1 MSNVGY
7 ATLQVIPSVRG
18 ISDEL
23 RRQLIGPA
31 GDAGDAAG
39 DAAGGGF
46 RDAFT
51 GVLGALG
58 VAAIASKIG
67 EQFTEAWNQAL
78 EQSSIT
84 GTLKGQLGATQK
96 DAARYGKVAGQ
107 LFASGIT
114 DDLESAAESVRATL
128 QGGLVPP
135 DATKKQLREIA
146 TEMSDVATTFGSD
159 MSLQSQAV
167 AAQLKNGL
175 APNAK
180 AALDVITVGFQ
191 KLGPNAEDLLETFQE
206 YPVQLKKLGLDSK
219 TALGLFSQGIQGGA
233 RDTDI
238 IADSLKEFSIR
249 SIDMSASSRAAYKS
263 LGLDAQTMEQQ
274 IAKGGSSATAGLQT
288 VLDKLRGIHDPVKR
302 EAAAVGLF
310 GTQAEELGT
319 SLFKLDPSKATS
331 AMGDVGGAAAQ
342 LGKDLRSGP
351 SYEIK
356 VFTRGLQQAF
366 VTVLGGQ
373 VLPVAARVGSVL
385 NRTVL
390 PPLVTIATVVGGAVI
405 GALKALWTTG
415 TEVVNWLQEMGTWL
429 IPIGI
434 AVAGFTAAIL
444 AQQIVVA
451 ATTLVF
457 SIYRGAIL
465 AWTAVQRGATIAQLA
480 FNAVMNAN
488 VIVLVITAIVA
499 LGAALVVAY
508 QRSETFR
515 AIVQGAW
522 AGIQTAAL
530 FVWNQVLK
538 PTFASL
544 MTGLSAIGTAFSWLW
559 SAVIQPVFGFISTA
573 ARIWLTIMTIVVFGP
588 IYLAVKALGAIFS
601 WLWTNAIS
609 PAIGWIV
616 AGAKLLW
623 SSVQAQFN
631 LFMAGIRLL
640 GSVGL
645 WLWRNVFSPVVGW
658 IVAGAKLLWSS
669 VRAQFNLFMAGI
681 RALGSV
687 ATWLYR
693 NAIAPAFRGIA
704 TVAAWLYEKGIK
716 PPIDQG
722 RAAAAALG
730 KAFTAAK
737 DTIGE
742 QFGKIANLAK
752 KPIAFVINTVYN
764 GGIVPVW
771 NKVASAFGAPTLSK
785 MPKFAV
791 GGPVF
796 GAGTETSDS
805 VPAWLSRNE
814 HVWTARE
821 VRGAGGHGAVMALRK
836 WAAAGGSDR
845 APGFASGGGLFGW
858 VGKAASK
865 GVDLAKE
872 GVSWL
877 KDGMKASALAG
888 LNSIVKP
895 LLNKISGSA
904 SLYRDMITGI
914 PRKMLSAIIGFS
926 GTADTKLE
934 AAGIGGKGFA
944 AGLAWARTQNGKSY
958 QWGGNGNPSWDC
970 LTLSSM
976 ITTPQGHTELRDLHP
991 GMQVLAYQGG
1001 KLVASRVLAKWSTGE
1016 QELFKVRTRNR
1027 SLRATGGHRVLV
1039 AAPMK
1044 RPMAD
1049 TDVRVSMARWGT
1061 EWKHVRDLTP
1071 SDYLV
1076 TYTGSPKE
1084 GGEEVPEDLAWLM
1097 GLWLADGSV
1106 HTSGGIRI
1114 CVYNELA
1121 DKAMAVLRE
1130 HAPDRNVSHHPRH
1143 GVMVSDIQRAR
1154 WMIRNGFTG
1163 KSHER
1168 TIPPVVM
1175 EWSEG
1180 AQTAFL
1186 KGYADGDGS
1195 YKNRGTFESAELIQY
1210 KATSRELIEG
1220 IREMHIRRGDRVSV
1234 THTQARTKDVF
1245 IGGKKIKNARPI
1257 YSVDVAPGKGTT
1269 QTTGAGHRPGLLRLV
1284 QQLKT
1289 ENMSVQKVLSVEPD
1303 GVEETWD
1310 IEVEDSHSFVSDGL
1324 ISHNCSGLVSA
1335 IESVIRG
1342 QKPHRRWATGA
1353 FSGATAPPGWVLGA
1367 ASPYKIGITNKGVG
1381 HTAGTINGVN
1391 VESRGGDGVVIGSG
1405 ARGYR
1410 NSLFTHWYGFKG
1422 YAGGTRGAAPG
1433 WAWVGELGPEL
1444 VNFGGGEQVLN
1455 HRDSLNVAGSMGAMP
1470 GYAKGTKGT
1479 AARKDLPGDLSSV
1492 SKALTASAADIKK
1505 AFDELTKDLRTA
1517 GGSAKRLTSSTT
1529 AASAKLQAL
1538 AKRRDVVDARIAAAK
1553 ETAADQKKTAA
1564 DFLGLGNLAE
1574 STSVK
1579 QIIAGLQGR
1588 QKTVRTSESAIAGL
1602 SKRGL
1607 NQSLIGQ
1614 LVALGP
1620 DSGLAGVVAKAS
1632 KGQIAQL
1639 NQLAASG
1646 AKLSTS
1652 YGNTM
1657 ADAMFDAGKNSA
1669 RGFLTGLQSQQK
1681 ELQAA
1686 MNKLGDGLVATIKRK
1701 LKIKSPSRVTTGV
1714 GEMAGAGVR
1723 VGLDN
1728 TTSAIAAAAARVAD
1742 AAVPSARS
1750 VQPGLGTAVSGEQ
1763 PIVVELHTRDEA
1775 LADFV
1780 DVRVRQGNRVLTG
1793 VVSAGRR

>member
-1 MSNVGY
+1 LSNVGY

-51 GVLGALG
+51 GALGAIG
-58 VAAIASKIG
+58 VAELASKIG

-107 LFASGIT
+107 LFAGGIT

-249 SIDMSASSRAAYKS
+249 SIDMSATSRAAYKS

-274 IAKGGSSATAGLQT
+274 IAKGGSSATTGLQT
-288 VLDKLRGIHDPVKR
+288 VLDKLRSIHDPVKR

-356 VFTRGLQQAF
+356 VFSRGLQQAF
-366 VTVLGGQ
+366 VNILGGQ
-373 VLPVAARVGSVL
+373 VLPVAARVGGVL

-390 PPLVTIATVVGGAVI
+390 PPLVTVGTVIGGVVI
-405 GALKALWTTG
+405 GALKALWTSG
-415 TEVVNWLQEMGTWL
+415 TAVVNWLQDMGTWL

-488 VIVLVITAIVA
+488 PVILVITAIVA
-499 LGAALVVAY
+499 LGAALVIAY
-508 QRSETFR
+508 QKSETFR

-609 PAIGWIV
+609 PAIDWII

-631 LFMAGIRLL
+631 LFMAGVRLL
-640 GSVGL
+640 GSVGM

-658 IVAGAKLLWSS
+658 IIAGAKFMWSS
-669 VRAQFNLFMAGI
+669 VKVTYGLFMAGI
-681 RALGSV
+681 RTLGSV

-693 NAIAPAFRGIA
+693 NAIQPAFRGIA

-737 DTIGE
+737 NTIGE
-742 QFGKIANLAK
+742 QFGKIADLAK

-814 HVWTARE
+814 HVWTAKE
-821 VRGAGGHGAVMALRK
+821 VRGAGGHGAVMALRN
-836 WAAAGGSDR
+836 WAAAGGGASS
-845 APGFASGGGLFGW
+845 PGFASGGGLFGW

-895 LLNKISGSA
+895 LIAKISGSA

-914 PRKMLSAIIGFS
+914 PSKMLSAIVGYS
-926 GTADTKLE
+926 GSADKKLE

-944 AGLAWARTQNGKSY
+944 AGLAWARTQNGKPY
-958 QWGGNGNPSWDC
+958 QWGGNGNPSWD
-970 LTLSSM
+970 
-976 ITTPQGHTELRDLHP
+976 
-991 GMQVLAYQGG
+991 
-1001 KLVASRVLAKWSTGE
+1001 
-1016 QELFKVRTRNR
+1016 
-1027 SLRATGGHRVLV
+1027 
-1039 AAPMK
+1039 
-1044 RPMAD
+1044 
-1049 TDVRVSMARWGT
+1049 
-1061 EWKHVRDLTP
+1061 
-1071 SDYLV
+1071 
-1076 TYTGSPKE
+1076 
-1084 GGEEVPEDLAWLM
+1084 
-1097 GLWLADGSV
+1097 
-1106 HTSGGIRI
+1106 
-1114 CVYNELA
+1114 
-1121 DKAMAVLRE
+1121 
-1130 HAPDRNVSHHPRH
+1130 
-1143 GVMVSDIQRAR
+1143 
-1154 WMIRNGFTG
+1154 
-1163 KSHER
+1163 
-1168 TIPPVVM
+1168 
-1175 EWSEG
+1175 
-1180 AQTAFL
+1180 
-1186 KGYADGDGS
+1186 
-1195 YKNRGTFESAELIQY
+1195 
-1210 KATSRELIEG
+1210 
-1220 IREMHIRRGDRVSV
+1220 
-1234 THTQARTKDVF
+1234 
-1245 IGGKKIKNARPI
+1245 
-1257 YSVDVAPGKGTT
+1257 
-1269 QTTGAGHRPGLLRLV
+1269 
-1284 QQLKT
+1284 
-1289 ENMSVQKVLSVEPD
+1289 
-1303 GVEETWD
+1303 
-1310 IEVEDSHSFVSDGL
+1310 
-1324 ISHNCSGLVSA
+1324 CSGLVSA

-1367 ASPYKIGITNKGVG
+1367 ASPYKIGVTNKGVG

-1422 YAGGTRGAAPG
+1422 YASGTRGAAPG
-1433 WAWVGELGPEL
+1433 WAWVGERGPEL

-1470 GYAKGTKGT
+1470 GYAKGTKAT
-1479 AARKDLPGDLSSV
+1479 AARKDLPGDLSSA

-1538 AKRRDVVDARIAAAK
+1538 AKRRDAVGARITAAK

-1588 QKTVRTSESAIAGL
+1588 QKTVRTSESTIAGL

-1646 AKLSTS
+1646 AKLSAS

-1657 ADAMFDAGKNSA
+1657 ADAMFDAGTNSA

-1686 MNKLGDGLVATIKRK
+1686 MNKLGDGLVTTIKRR

-1714 GEMAGAGVR
+1714 GEMAGAGVG

-1742 AAVPSARS
+1742 AAVPSVRS
-1750 VQPGLGTAVSGEQ
+1750 VQPGPGRAASGEQ

-1793 VVSAGRR
+1793 VVSAGRRGR

>member
-51 GVLGALG
+51 GALGAIG
-58 VAAIASKIG
+58 VAEIATKIG
-67 EQFTEAWNQAL
+67 EKFTEAWDQAL

-84 GTLKGQLGATQK
+84 GTLKAQLGATQK

-114 DDLESAAESVRATL
+114 DDLESAAESVRATM

-146 TEMSDVATTFGSD
+146 TQMSDVATTFGTD

-249 SIDMSASSRAAYKS
+249 SIDMSATSRAAYKS

-319 SLFKLDPSKATS
+319 SLFKLDPSKATT

-356 VFTRGLQQAF
+356 VFSRGLQQAF
-366 VTVLGGQ
+366 VNILGGQ
-373 VLPVAARVGSVL
+373 VLPVAARVGGVL

-390 PPLVTIATVVGGAVI
+390 PPLTTIATVVGGAVI
-405 GALKALWTTG
+405 GALKALWTSG
-415 TEVVNWLQEMGTWL
+415 TAVVNWLQDMGTWL

-451 ATTLVF
+451 ATTAVF

-508 QRSETFR
+508 QKSETFR

-530 FVWNQVLK
+530 FVWNNVLK

-544 MTGLSAIGTAFSWLW
+544 VTALSAIGTAFSWLW
-559 SAVIQPVFGFISTA
+559 SAVIQPVFSFISTA
-573 ARIWLTIMTIVVFGP
+573 ARIWLTVMTIVVFGP

-609 PAIGWIV
+609 PAIDWIV
-616 AGAKLLW
+616 AGAKWLW
-623 SSVQAQFN
+623 SGVQAQFA
-631 LFMAGIRLL
+631 LFMAGVRLL
-640 GSVGL
+640 GSIGM

-658 IVAGAKLLWSS
+658 IVAGAKFMWSS
-669 VRAQFNLFMAGI
+669 VKVTYGLFMAGI
-681 RALGSV
+681 RLLGSV

-693 NAIAPAFRGIA
+693 NAIQPAFRGIA
-704 TVAAWLYEKGIK
+704 TAAAWLYAKGIK
-716 PPIDQG
+716 PAIDQG
-722 RAAAAALG
+722 RSAAAALG
-730 KAFTAAK
+730 RAFTAAK

-771 NKVASAFGAPTLSK
+771 NKVAGAFGAPTLSK

-814 HVWTARE
+814 HVWTAKE
-821 VRGAGGHGAVMALRK
+821 VRGAGGHGAVMALRN
-836 WAAAGGSDR
+836 WAAAGGGSSS
-845 APGFASGGGLFGW
+845 PGFASGGGLFGW

-895 LLNKISGSA
+895 LIAKISGSA

-914 PRKMLSAIIGFS
+914 PRKMLSAIIGYS
-926 GTADTKLE
+926 GTADKKLE

-944 AGLAWARTQNGKSY
+944 AGLAWARTQAGKPY
-958 QWGGNGNPSWDC
+958 QWGGNGNPSWD
-970 LTLSSM
+970 
-976 ITTPQGHTELRDLHP
+976 
-991 GMQVLAYQGG
+991 
-1001 KLVASRVLAKWSTGE
+1001 
-1016 QELFKVRTRNR
+1016 
-1027 SLRATGGHRVLV
+1027 
-1039 AAPMK
+1039 
-1044 RPMAD
+1044 
-1049 TDVRVSMARWGT
+1049 
-1061 EWKHVRDLTP
+1061 
-1071 SDYLV
+1071 
-1076 TYTGSPKE
+1076 
-1084 GGEEVPEDLAWLM
+1084 
-1097 GLWLADGSV
+1097 
-1106 HTSGGIRI
+1106 
-1114 CVYNELA
+1114 
-1121 DKAMAVLRE
+1121 
-1130 HAPDRNVSHHPRH
+1130 
-1143 GVMVSDIQRAR
+1143 
-1154 WMIRNGFTG
+1154 
-1163 KSHER
+1163 
-1168 TIPPVVM
+1168 
-1175 EWSEG
+1175 
-1180 AQTAFL
+1180 
-1186 KGYADGDGS
+1186 
-1195 YKNRGTFESAELIQY
+1195 
-1210 KATSRELIEG
+1210 
-1220 IREMHIRRGDRVSV
+1220 
-1234 THTQARTKDVF
+1234 
-1245 IGGKKIKNARPI
+1245 
-1257 YSVDVAPGKGTT
+1257 
-1269 QTTGAGHRPGLLRLV
+1269 
-1284 QQLKT
+1284 
-1289 ENMSVQKVLSVEPD
+1289 
-1303 GVEETWD
+1303 
-1310 IEVEDSHSFVSDGL
+1310 
-1324 ISHNCSGLVSA
+1324 CSGLVSA

-1391 VESRGGDGVVIGSG
+1391 VESRGGDGVVIGSR

-1422 YAGGTRGAAPG
+1422 YASGTRGAAPG

-1470 GYAKGTKGT
+1470 GYAKGTKAS

-1538 AKRRDVVDARIAAAK
+1538 AKRRDAVDARIAAAK
-1553 ETAADQKKTAA
+1553 ETAAEQKKVAS

-1579 QIIAGLQGR
+1579 QIIAGLQDR
-1588 QKTVRTSESAIAGL
+1588 QKTVRTSESTIAGL

-1620 DSGLAGVVAKAS
+1620 DSGLASVVAKAS

-1646 AKLSTS
+1646 AKLSAS

-1657 ADAMFDAGKNSA
+1657 ADAMFDAGTNASK
-1669 RGFLTGLQSQQK
+1669 GFLLGLKSQEK
-1681 ELQAA
+1681 ALQAE
-1686 MNKLGDGLVATIKRK
+1686 MNRLGQGLISGIKEKLGIRSPAEK
-1701 LKIKSPSRVTTGV
+1701 LKPVGRNAALGV
-1714 GEMAGAGVR
+1714 A
-1723 VGLDN
+1723 VGMEN
-1728 TTSAIAAAAARVAD
+1728 TTNAVAAAAARVAD
-1742 AAVPSARS
+1742 AAVPSVRS
-1750 VQPGLGTAVSGEQ
+1750 VQPGPGRTSSSTE
-1763 PIVVELHTRDEA
+1763 PFVVEVHTKDGA
-1775 LADFV
+1775 LAELI

-1793 VVSAGRR
+1793 VVSAGRRGR